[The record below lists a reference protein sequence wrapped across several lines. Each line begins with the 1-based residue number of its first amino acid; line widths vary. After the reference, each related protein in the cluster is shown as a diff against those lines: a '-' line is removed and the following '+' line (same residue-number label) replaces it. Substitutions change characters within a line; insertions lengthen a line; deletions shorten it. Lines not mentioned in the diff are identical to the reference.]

1 MPEYLKKADAWPLNP
16 DGELMLG
23 LKIENK
29 RALETCEASTR
40 VPGIS
45 FAEWGPGD
53 MGMSLGH
60 PDAHAPPYPE
70 AMHAARARV
79 FAACRD
85 AGLFF
90 LNAVTAQDI
99 VSMID
104 EGVMV
109 AACGRGGEEAAAAG
123 RAHTKRTMPV

>member
-1 MPEYLKKADAWPLNP
+1 
-16 DGELMLG
+16 
-23 LKIENK
+23 
-29 RALETCEASTR
+29 
-40 VPGIS
+40 
-45 FAEWGPGD
+45 

-60 PDAHAPPYPE
+60 PDAHDPPYPE
-70 AMHAARARV
+70 AVQAARARV

-90 LNAVTAQDI
+90 LSGVIAQDV
-99 VSMID
+99 VSLID

-123 RAHTKRTMPV
+123 RTYTKRTMPV